1 MTDVL
6 EGFESTTFEFDGK
19 AREVLRSGS
28 GPAVI
33 VIAEMPGITPGV
45 LAFARRVVELGCT
58 AVLPSLFGTPGRAI
72 GPTYALQ
79 SIGPACVSR
88 GRHVPAHHRPEARDR

>member
-19 AREVLRSGS
+19 TRQVLRSGS

-45 LAFARRVVELGCT
+45 LGLR
-58 AVLPSLFGTPGRAI
+58 PPGRRPRLHGGAAVVVRHA
-72 GPTYALQ
+72 GSGDQPGLRA
-79 SIGPACVSR
+79 AVDRSR
-88 GRHVPAHHRPEARDR
+88 VRVP